1 MSTLMSPLI
10 SKHLKMLFADAEA
23 SDKPV
28 KEQLQKLSRDERN
41 ALEHDHRH
49 LYGVLA
55 RKAYLPVTPEFGRL
69 LYLLARSMKAKTIVE
84 FGTSFGISTIHLAAA
99 LRDSGGGVVI
109 ATEYEPSK
117 AERARKNFE
126 AVELA
131 DLIDLRVGDALE
143 TLRDGNEK
151 AIDLVL
157 LDGPKDLYLAVLK
170 LLEPKLRINA
180 VVAADNTKDMSEAM
194 ASYLEYVRDGRNGY
208 ISVDLPVDHG
218 NEISLRI
225 GTPAIF

>member
-1 MSTLMSPLI
+1 MSTLMNPAVTR
-10 SKHLKMLFADAEA
+10 HLEMLFADAEK
-23 SDKPV
+23 SDKPL

-41 ALEHDHRH
+41 ALEHDHRQ

-55 RKAYLPVTPEFGRL
+55 RGAYLPVTPQFGRL
-69 LYLLARSMKAKTIVE
+69 LYVLARSMKAKTIVE

-99 LRDSGGGVVI
+99 LRDIGGGVVI
-109 ATEYEPSK
+109 ATEFEPSK

-126 AVELA
+126 TVGLA
-131 DLIDLRVGDALE
+131 DLIELRVGDALE
-143 TLRDGNEK
+143 TLRDGKEK
-151 AIDLVL
+151 EIDLVL

-170 LLEPKLRINA
+170 LLEPKLRIDA

-194 ASYLEYVRDGRNGY
+194 ASYLEYVRDRKNGY

-218 NEISLRI
+218 NELSLRI
-225 GTPAIF
+225 ATPAIF

>member
-1 MSTLMSPLI
+1 MSTLTSPAV
-10 SKHLKMLFADAEA
+10 SKHLERLFADAEA
-23 SDKPV
+23 SDQPLR
-28 KEQLQKLSRDERN
+28 EQLQKLSREERN
-41 ALEHDHRH
+41 ALEHDHRR

-55 RKAYLPVTPEFGRL
+55 RGAYLPVTPQFGRL
-69 LYLLARSMKAKTIVE
+69 LYVLARSMKAKTIVE

-126 AVELA
+126 AVGLT

-143 TLRDGNEK
+143 TLREDTGKE
-151 AIDLVL
+151 IDLVL
-157 LDGPKDLYLAVLK
+157 LDGPKDLYLPVLK
-170 LLEPKLRINA
+170 LLEPKLRTDA

-194 ASYLEYVRDGRNGY
+194 GSYLEYVRDRRNGY
-208 ISVDLPVDHG
+208 VSVDLAVDHG
-218 NEISLRI
+218 NELSLRV
-225 GTPAIF
+225 GRPAIF